1 MYNTLSFCNNIDALM
16 GALGVQH
23 IPSEW
28 RLFIDSSKSS
38 IKAVLLHNGNLLPS
52 IPIAYSENLRVSHET
67 MVILLEHIKYDTYN
81 WRIYGDLNVI
91 GLLLGMQPGYTKYC
105 CFICEWNSRALQSH
119 YIQKDWPLR
128 DELIPAKKSVS
139 QNPLV
144 DPKKVLLPPLHIKLG
159 LIENFVKA
167 MVKYNKEGEGFQYIK
182 SKFPKLVMRS

>member
-1 MYNTLSFCNNIDALM
+1 MYNTLCFCNNFDALM

-52 IPIAYSENLRVSHET
+52 IPIAYSENLRESHET

-81 WRIYGDLNVI
+81 WCICGDLKVI

-105 CFICEWNSRALQSH
+105 CFICEWNSRARKSH

-128 DELIPAKKSVS
+128 DELIPAKKSKITAV
-139 QNPLV
+139 PTV
-144 DPKKVLLPPLHIKLG
+144 
-159 LIENFVKA
+159 
-167 MVKYNKEGEGFQYIK
+167 
-182 SKFPKLVMRS
+182 